1 MADLLLKWGADL
13 EHESEGGRTPL
24 MKAVRAGHY
33 CTAKFLIGKG
43 ANVNKATA
51 NNDHTPLSLAC
62 AGGHLAIV
70 ELLLQNKAD
79 PYHKL
84 KVRFFFR
91 EIFWREKFKLI
102 FGFQDNSTMLIE
114 AAKGGHTTVV
124 SVLIDYNPGNLSGSE
139 EGVTPGSLAGAASE
153 AITEVVSDTE
163 LIPTRFPAEGHEQ
176 ATSATQ
182 PAPPAVSSLPNKSKY
197 VLIF

>member
-1 MADLLLKWGADL
+1 MRSPPPINFNKISKSYSNLIIYVFFLYFLGHTDVADLLLKWGADL

-33 CTAKFLIGKG
+33 CTAKFLISKG
-43 ANVNKATA
+43 ANVNKATT

-84 KVRFFFR
+84 KVCSIVIIQIYVFF
-91 EIFWREKFKLI
+91 L
-102 FGFQDNSTMLIE
+102 
-114 AAKGGHTTVV
+114 
-124 SVLIDYNPGNLSGSE
+124 
-139 EGVTPGSLAGAASE
+139 
-153 AITEVVSDTE
+153 
-163 LIPTRFPAEGHEQ
+163 
-176 ATSATQ
+176 
-182 PAPPAVSSLPNKSKY
+182 KY
-197 VLIF
+197 

>member
-1 MADLLLKWGADL
+1 MILLFISGDSALSFACERGHTDVADLLLKWGADL

-84 KVRFFFR
+84 K
-91 EIFWREKFKLI
+91 
-102 FGFQDNSTMLIE
+102 DNSTMLIE

-139 EGVTPGSLAGAASE
+139 EGGVAVEGGVASE

-176 ATSATQ
+176 ASSATQ

>member
-1 MADLLLKWGADL
+1 
-13 EHESEGGRTPL
+13 
-24 MKAVRAGHY
+24 
-33 CTAKFLIGKG
+33 
-43 ANVNKATA
+43 
-51 NNDHTPLSLAC
+51 
-62 AGGHLAIV
+62 
-70 ELLLQNKAD
+70 
-79 PYHKL
+79 
-84 KVRFFFR
+84 
-91 EIFWREKFKLI
+91 
-102 FGFQDNSTMLIE
+102 MLIE

-197 VLIF
+197 VSKSFCNAEKLKTSMFSEHCDFPEFFRKIIF

>member
-1 MADLLLKWGADL
+1 MVPTYLPFDLKVISLIELSKITNVSCLFTFFSEGHLELVKYLLEARADVNAQTGTGDTALSFACERGHTDVADLLLKWGADL

-33 CTAKFLIGKG
+33 CTAKFLISKG
-43 ANVNKATA
+43 ANVNKATT

-84 KVRFFFR
+84 KVCT
-91 EIFWREKFKLI
+91 
-102 FGFQDNSTMLIE
+102 G
-114 AAKGGHTTVV
+114 
-124 SVLIDYNPGNLSGSE
+124 
-139 EGVTPGSLAGAASE
+139 
-153 AITEVVSDTE
+153 
-163 LIPTRFPAEGHEQ
+163 
-176 ATSATQ
+176 
-182 PAPPAVSSLPNKSKY
+182 
-197 VLIF
+197 

>member
-84 KVRFFFR
+84 KVRFFFSA
-91 EIFWREKFKLI
+91 KF
-102 FGFQDNSTMLIE
+102 FGAKNS
-114 AAKGGHTTVV
+114 
-124 SVLIDYNPGNLSGSE
+124 NLFLDFRI
-139 EGVTPGSLAGAASE
+139 TP
-153 AITEVVSDTE
+153 
-163 LIPTRFPAEGHEQ
+163 RC
-176 ATSATQ
+176 
-182 PAPPAVSSLPNKSKY
+182 
-197 VLIF
+197 